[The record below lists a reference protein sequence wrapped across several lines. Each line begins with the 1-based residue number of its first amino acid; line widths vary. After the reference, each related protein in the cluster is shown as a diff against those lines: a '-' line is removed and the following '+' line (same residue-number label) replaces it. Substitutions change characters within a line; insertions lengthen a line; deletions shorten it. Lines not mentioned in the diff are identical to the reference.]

1 MTIQPIQNVSSPD
14 RNRLDLSAISTKPVS
29 VETGDVIE
37 LSGMA
42 RLAQALGPEGLRQF
56 QNLTTGKGLSEDRL
70 ATFVQNLFGAGKSG
84 DQVGSILGMFQNLTA
99 STDTTQTDDLFSQ
112 IESRVGSGNLE
123 YLDQLDNVFNLG
135 YRDTASIFSAARDL
149 NDKDFQDLLSSLGEL
164 LQRGVIGKV
173 TVDNRGNR
181 TEVFLENEVG
191 SEYARLPL
199 WPKRFP

>member
-1 MTIQPIQNVSSPD
+1 
-14 RNRLDLSAISTKPVS
+14 
-29 VETGDVIE
+29 
-37 LSGMA
+37 
-42 RLAQALGPEGLRQF
+42 
-56 QNLTTGKGLSEDRL
+56 
-70 ATFVQNLFGAGKSG
+70 
-84 DQVGSILGMFQNLTA
+84 MFQNLTA

-135 YRDTASIFSAARDL
+135 YRDTASIFSAAKDL
-149 NDKDFQDLLSSLGEL
+149 NDKDFQDLLTSLGEL
-164 LQRGVIGKV
+164 LQHGVIGKV